1 MMKKVAILVIILC
14 LGVMVLP
21 SIGAEKIKLKFST
34 YIPPPPA
41 WEAKEMFVDAF
52 MEEVTKRSGGRVQ
65 WETFWSSTLGPP
77 TDQFELCERGVVDVV
92 MCSPAYEVG
101 SFPLTTMGELPFSG
115 PNNIEACKI
124 LKEMYKEGFLK
135 KEWTKVHL
143 IYFYSTDSWSA
154 LTRQKK
160 IMKAEDLKGLKLR
173 AKSIPHIRFLE
184 LFGATPV
191 QIGAGE
197 VYMALQTG
205 VIEGTLFPQSLIPDL
220 KFHEVSKY
228 NLDLEALVS
237 QDAIYMNIDTWNRL
251 PKDIQK
257 IFNDMFDYSSEAA
270 NTIWQTYHKYFAD
283 NAKNKFG
290 IEHSVIDSAEKAKMR
305 AKCKVLW
312 EEYIAAEEKRG
323 HPAKAYA
330 NAWREKLIKRGYPT
344 PF

>member
-1 MMKKVAILVIILC
+1 LILLVIIFWLM
-14 LGVMVLP
+14 GIALP

-124 LKEMYKEGFLK
+124 LQEMYKEGFLK
-135 KEWTKVHL
+135 KEWTRVHL

-173 AKSIPHIRFLE
+173 AKSIPHLRFLE

-205 VIEGTLFPQSLIPDL
+205 VIEGTLFPQSLIPEL

-270 NTIWQTYHKYFAD
+270 NTIWQKYHKYFAD